1 MTKLFGRDQVAWLGL
16 VTGVVQVLL
25 AFGVDL
31 TTTWQVWI
39 TAAIV
44 FVFAVINAI
53 KVHDGAVALVSGVV
67 LALFNLLAVFGLH
80 WDSDHQQA
88 LLAALAVV
96 VGFFV
101 RSQVTNPVPAS
112 ISPAG
117 VLVAHDAPA
126 QG

>member
-1 MTKLFGRDQVAWLGL
+1 MTKLFGRDQVAWLAL
-16 VTGVVQVLL
+16 VTGAVQVLL
-25 AFGVDL
+25 QFGVDL

-39 TAAIV
+39 TAAVV
-44 FVFAVINAI
+44 FVFAVVNAI
-53 KVHDGAVALVSGVV
+53 KVHDGSVALVSGVV

-80 WDSDHQQA
+80 WTSDHQQA

-112 ISPAG
+112 VSPAG

-126 QG
+126 Q